1 MDLRSAAVV
10 SMVSFVFGGCA
21 TAIDDTGGRSG
32 ATASDS
38 GIYGSRWDS
47 NPPPASDTGTTPV
60 DDTGSTVDEDT
71 GSYGYDSGP
80 GYDTAAP
87 ERDTYVD
94 PGTGDPCSDC
104 ANTKCSSE
112 ISACMSDV
120 ECSAQMDCLST
131 CGDSACAD
139 ACAVAHPSTKVDDMM
154 TCVETRCSV
163 ECGGPVLKR
172 VPGERAAPWVSRGI

>member
-1 MDLRSAAVV
+1 MDLRAAASAA
-10 SMVSFVFGGCA
+10 MVSFVLVGCA
-21 TAIDDTGGRSG
+21 TAIDDGPGRVGSSAHDSGVVHWDSG
-32 ATASDS
+32 A
-38 GIYGSRWDS
+38 
-47 NPPPASDTGTTPV
+47 PPSSDTGSPPAE
-60 DDTGSTVDEDT
+60 DTGATTDEDT

-104 ANTKCSSE
+104 ANTRCSAQ
-112 ISACMSDV
+112 ISACVSDV

-131 CGDSACAD
+131 CADSACAD

-154 TCVETRCSV
+154 SCVTTSCSV
-163 ECGGPVLKR
+163 ECGGPALRRGR
-172 VPGERAAPWVSRGI
+172 VELAAPWLSRGI